1 MSFIEV
7 KNIVK
12 IYGRGD
18 SNTVAL
24 DDVSININAGQMVAI
39 VGKSGSG
46 KSTLLNIL
54 GGLINFNKGQY
65 FFNDAEINGNKE
77 RELIKFRRDNIS
89 FVVQDFALIND
100 MTVYDNI
107 ALPLEYKRF
116 SKKEIKT
123 KVFDVLEKLDIKGK
137 AYRYANEISGGQ
149 AQRVAIA
156 RAIVK
161 EPKLILADEP
171 TGALDQKTGESVINI
186 LKELNKKG
194 ITIIIV
200 THDLSIAERCDK
212 IIYLQD
218 GKVMKYK

>member
-65 FFNDAEINGNKE
+65 FFI
-77 RELIKFRRDNIS
+77 FTS
-89 FVVQDFALIND
+89 Q
-100 MTVYDNI
+100 
-107 ALPLEYKRF
+107 
-116 SKKEIKT
+116 
-123 KVFDVLEKLDIKGK
+123 
-137 AYRYANEISGGQ
+137 
-149 AQRVAIA
+149 
-156 RAIVK
+156 
-161 EPKLILADEP
+161 
-171 TGALDQKTGESVINI
+171 
-186 LKELNKKG
+186 LN
-194 ITIIIV
+194 TI
-200 THDLSIAERCDK
+200 
-212 IIYLQD
+212 
-218 GKVMKYK
+218 